1 MSCYNYRSS
10 SLAVLSAT
18 SSDRRTPL
26 NLMRTLVTL
35 IEAFHEAL
43 ELRRAAYRRY
53 RLPEG

>member
-10 SLAVLSAT
+10 SLAVPSAR
-18 SSDRRTPL
+18 SSDRRTSL